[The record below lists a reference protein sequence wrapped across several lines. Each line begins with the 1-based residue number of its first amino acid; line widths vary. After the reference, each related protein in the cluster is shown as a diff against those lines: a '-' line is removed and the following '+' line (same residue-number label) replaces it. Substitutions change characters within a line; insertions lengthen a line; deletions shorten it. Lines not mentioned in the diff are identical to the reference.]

1 MHIAAPAGTRV
12 LQRGAESEPQG
23 ERRMPTMIR
32 EKPEPTPAVHP
43 LPEYRAEGETKR
55 RYEDMKSVLQVPWM
69 GVVTMAFAHYPT
81 FFDTLW
87 DGWRQVC
94 ASEPFV
100 AAARELRALA
110 EERVADLSPPPIA
123 DRLDG
128 LGYAPRELDAI
139 REAIEVFSHGN
150 QPYVL
155 IAFAARLLL
164 EGGALS
170 DDGTAPAPF
179 EGRHAPDV
187 SVPFVMVE
195 RHHAMADL
203 QAVYDDVMGTLRL
216 PFVNSDYRMLARWP
230 SYFAL
235 AWDDLKAVV
244 ATAGH
249 EDICAAYHDRALAL
263 VGALPNPDGLTAKAL
278 REAAAADASVDEVLG
293 VTRLFVHL
301 LPGLVTNVAFFRA
314 QLN

>member
-1 MHIAAPAGTRV
+1 MHTLIR
-12 LQRGAESEPQG
+12 QRPD
-23 ERRMPTMIR
+23 
-32 EKPEPTPAVHP
+32 PTPAVHP

-55 RYEDMKSVLQVPWM
+55 RYEEMKAVLQVPWM

-87 DGWRQVC
+87 DGWREVC
-94 ASEPFV
+94 GSAPYVEG
-100 AAARELRALA
+100 ARELRALA
-110 EERVADLSPPPIA
+110 EERASDLSPPPIA
-123 DRLDG
+123 DRLAA

-150 QPYVL
+150 QLYVP

-164 EGGALS
+164 EGGALAE
-170 DDGTAPAPF
+170 DRAAPSAYD
-179 EGRHAPDV
+179 GRHAPDV

-195 RHHAMADL
+195 RHHATPDL
-203 QAVYDDVMGTLRL
+203 QAVYDDVMATLGL

-235 AWDDLKAVV
+235 AWADLEPV
-244 ATAGH
+244 AGTAGH
-249 EDICAAYHDRALAL
+249 EAVCTAYHDCALSL
-263 VGALPNPDGLTAKAL
+263 VRALPNPRGLTADAL
-278 REAAAADASVDEVLG
+278 RTAAAEDASVDEVLG
-293 VTRLFVHL
+293 VARLFCHL